1 MLGGMGVENLDSWE
15 GEREPGKA
23 GSELGAGSGAG
34 SGASGGSSDGAS
46 SAAGSGAGS
55 ADVDAARGTPGA
67 GLGGSP
73 KKASLLSEAALKQ
86 HRAAAYLLLRQRLS
100 REPTRGSGE
109 GSAIADGS
117 TGAGAAPRSG
127 AQAAAPSDGDCVR
140 AAPVPCSSPLATPAA
155 PRHLSDSCC
164 SSAADSPFGT
174 PLHIYPGRL
183 VHQRRGFA
191 FDQAGTAEGSE
202 GAAAGM
208 PAAEAEADAAS
219 AQAVPGLPGAAEGC
233 LKREG
238 SSVLAS
244 GGSQADG
251 AADSLDPMFRLE

>member
-34 SGASGGSSDGAS
+34 SGASGGSSDSAS
-46 SAAGSGAGS
+46 SATGSGAGS

-67 GLGGSP
+67 GLGGSS

-140 AAPVPCSSPLATPAA
+140 AGPVPCSSPLATPAA

-183 VHQRRGFA
+183 VHQRRSFA

-238 SSVLAS
+238 SAVLAS
-244 GGSQADG
+244 AGSQADG